1 MCHDALGVYHD
12 GLACD
17 DGLGACH
24 DGLAC
29 DDGLGVCHDG
39 LACHTMVLER
49 EMMLQILRK
58 GQKTAPSLCNISRAR
73 TTYVAHTGGS
83 NSASN
88 CNIRYYCY
96 YCPAGWKAP
105 E

>member
-49 EMMLQILRK
+49 DMMLQILRK
-58 GQKTAPSLCNISRAR
+58 RAKNR
-73 TTYVAHTGGS
+73 S
-83 NSASN
+83 
-88 CNIRYYCY
+88 
-96 YCPAGWKAP
+96 
-105 E
+105 